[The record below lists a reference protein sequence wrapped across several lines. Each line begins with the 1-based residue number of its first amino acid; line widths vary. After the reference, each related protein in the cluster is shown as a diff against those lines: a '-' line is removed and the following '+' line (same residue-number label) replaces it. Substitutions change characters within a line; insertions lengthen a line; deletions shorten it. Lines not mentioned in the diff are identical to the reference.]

1 MNEPEQASLS
11 ALRKDA
17 LGIFHAGVSAAD
29 PYRAV
34 KNCLV
39 TDNGHLEIRL
49 NTTGNALPRTGRWP
63 KVHLIAF
70 GKGACLMAK
79 AALEIIPESLLAGPG
94 LAVTNYENVVPLAG
108 LEVIGAAHP
117 LPDESGLKAAKRIA
131 ERVKAAQAGELVLFL
146 ISGGGSALI
155 PYPVE
160 GISLP
165 EKCKTTA
172 LLLASGAG
180 IQEINCVRKHLSRL
194 KGGGLAQMAYPADV
208 HALVLSDVLGD
219 DLSSIASGPTVADS
233 STFAEAIAVFQKR
246 HLWRQVPSAVR
257 DYLERGLK
265 KHAPETP
272 KPGDK
277 LFEHSACTLI
287 GSNRISLNRAVQTA
301 QERGYEAIIYSDHFC
316 GIAREAA
323 KELAIAANNHIKKMT
338 ASKAPVHK
346 PLALLA
352 GGETTVLVKGN
363 GRGGRNQ
370 EMALAFAL
378 AAEQIQLPGRW
389 AFLSGGT
396 DGRDGPTDSAGG
408 LVDPL
413 TLKRMIAAGVD
424 PVGYLDNNDSHAALE
439 ASEDLLDTGAT
450 GTNVADLQ
458 VLLIH
463 FPL

>member
-1 MNEPEQASLS
+1 MNKAVQPTFS

-17 LGIFHAGVSAAD
+17 LGIFQAGVSAAD

-39 TDNGHLEIRL
+39 AGSDHLDIRS
-49 NTTGNALPRTGRWP
+49 NTADSTLFRAGQWS
-63 KVHLIAF
+63 KIHLIAF
-70 GKGACLMAK
+70 GKAACLMAK
-79 AALEIIPESLLAGPG
+79 AAREAIPDKWLAGPG
-94 LAVTNYENVVPLAG
+94 IAVTNYENTVPLAG
-108 LEVIGAAHP
+108 IEVIGAAHP
-117 LPDESGLKAAKRIA
+117 LPDESGLKAAKRIEA
-131 ERVKAAQAGELVLFL
+131 RVQAAQAGELVLFL

-155 PYPVE
+155 PYPVND
-160 GISLP
+160 ITLS
-165 EKCKTTA
+165 EKGETTA

-180 IQEINCVRKHLSRL
+180 IQEINCVRKHLSRI
-194 KGGGLAQMAYPADV
+194 KGGGLVQMAYPADV

-233 STFAEAIAVFQKR
+233 STFAEAIAVLEKR
-246 HLWRQVPSAVR
+246 HLWRKIPARVR
-257 DYLERGLK
+257 HYLKLGLVGL
-265 KHAPETP
+265 ASETP

-277 LFEHSACTLI
+277 IFGHSACTLI
-287 GSNRISLNRAVQTA
+287 GSNRISLNSA
-301 QERGYEAIIYSDHFC
+301 QKAAQALGYEAIIHSDHFC

-323 KELAIAANNHIKKMT
+323 KELAIAAHSHIQT
-338 ASKAPVHK
+338 ILASGRPSPR

-352 GGETTVLVKGN
+352 GGETTVEVKGS
-363 GRGGRNQ
+363 GLGGRNQ

-378 AAEQIQLPGRW
+378 AAEQIQLPGHW
-389 AFLSGGT
+389 SFLSGGT

-413 TLKRMIAAGVD
+413 TLKRMSAAGID
-424 PVGYLDNNDSHAALE
+424 PSGYLDNNDSHAALK
-439 ASEDLLDTGAT
+439 ASKDLLDTGAT

-463 FPL
+463 FPI

>member
-1 MNEPEQASLS
+1 MNEPEQASLI

-34 KNCLV
+34 KNCLAAG
-39 TDNGHLEIRL
+39 NGRLEIRL
-49 NTTGNALPRTGRWP
+49 NSPESPMFRSGQWA

-70 GKGACLMAK
+70 GKAACLMAK
-79 AALEIIPESLLAGPG
+79 AALEIIPEYLLAGPG
-94 LAVTNYENVVPLAG
+94 LAVTNYENAVPIAG

-131 ERVKAAQAGELVLFL
+131 ERVKAAQTGELVLFL

-160 GISLP
+160 AISLP
-165 EKCKTTA
+165 EKCETTA
-172 LLLASGAG
+172 QLLASGAG

-194 KGGGLAQMAYPADV
+194 KGGGLAKMAYPADV

-233 STFAEAIAVFQKR
+233 STFAEAIAVLQNR
-246 HLWRQVPSAVR
+246 HLWQQVPSAVR
-257 DYLERGLK
+257 GYLERGLEGLV
-265 KHAPETP
+265 PETP

-277 LFEHSACTLI
+277 LFEHSAYTLI
-287 GSNRISLNRAVQTA
+287 GSNRISLNRAVQAA
-301 QERGYEAIIYSDHFC
+301 QERNYEAVIHSDHFC
-316 GIAREAA
+316 GIARDAA
-323 KELAIAANNHIKKMT
+323 KELAIAANNHIKKMSVST
-338 ASKAPVHK
+338 AGHK
-346 PLALLA
+346 PLALLC

-370 EMALAFAL
+370 EMALTFAL
-378 AAEQIQLPGRW
+378 AAEQIQLADRW

-408 LVDPL
+408 LVDPMS
-413 TLKRMIAAGVD
+413 LKRMIAAGID
-424 PVGYLDNNDSHAALE
+424 PAGYLENNDSYAALE

-463 FPL
+463 FPP